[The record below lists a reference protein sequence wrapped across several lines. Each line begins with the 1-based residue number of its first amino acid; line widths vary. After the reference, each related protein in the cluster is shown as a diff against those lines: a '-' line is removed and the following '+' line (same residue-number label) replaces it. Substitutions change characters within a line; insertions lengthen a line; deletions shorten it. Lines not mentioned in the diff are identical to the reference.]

1 MLTAHLDVL
10 VALGLRDLIRKVGLL
25 FESGMSVI
33 QLSGMCPLNTNIH
46 VYVYNDAI
54 TLLQVLIIT
63 PRWC

>member
-46 VYVYNDAI
+46 VYNDAI